1 MLREQ
6 EGPGGGCARPRG
18 PSTPL
23 AGHEPGL
30 SEISSLSPAPP
41 AACGPCRSCVLLW
54 EFVTS
59 QEASEVP
66 GPAPLPAPV
75 RRGCTARV
83 LQGAPPPRPPAG
95 LHPAS
100 CLPLRILQQETRP
113 AAQRVALPVGPM
125 GHQLRA
131 LRSPRGACRGAGPRL
146 RLSTPPS
153 SPGAAL
159 ICPPHYLRPEHP
171 SRAPGAGVR
180 PGSVARAR
188 GAA

>member
-1 MLREQ
+1 MYICDKAIKDSKNTVNIQSRGTVASGVK

-23 AGHEPGL
+23 AGHGPGL

-83 LQGAPPPRPPAG
+83 LQGAPPPGPLPAFTLPPAC
-95 LHPAS
+95 HFAS
-100 CLPLRILQQETRP
+100 FSRRLGRP
-113 AAQRVALPVGPM
+113 
-125 GHQLRA
+125 H
-131 LRSPRGACRGAGPRL
+131 RGWHFPW
-146 RLSTPPS
+146 
-153 SPGAAL
+153 
-159 ICPPHYLRPEHP
+159 
-171 SRAPGAGVR
+171 APWVTN
-180 PGSVARAR
+180 SEL
-188 GAA
+188 